1 MNESARATINASGLG
16 TFVMSEGYTLITTMV
31 ILVVGTVI
39 LNGCAEFFIR
49 IL

>member
-1 MNESARATINASGLG
+1 
-16 TFVMSEGYTLITTMV
+16 MSEGYTLMATIAT
-31 ILVVGTVI
+31 LVVGTVI

>member
-1 MNESARATINASGLG
+1 MNEYAKMTINANGLG
-16 TFVMSEGYTLITTMV
+16 TFAMTEGYTLIATIV
-31 ILVVGTVI
+31 ILVVGTLV